1 MLRGSNTPEAAGHA
15 LAKLALGQIQPPP
28 DRIYAA
34 LRSGTITW
42 PDPSELARRDDVRD
56 ALWRDSGALVGLPEG

>member
-15 LAKLALGQIQPPP
+15 LAKLALGQIRPPSG
-28 DRIYAA
+28 RIYAA
-34 LRSGTITW
+34 LRSGIITW

-56 ALWRDSGALVGLPEG
+56 ALWRDSGAFVGLPEG